1 IDLEE
6 LEIQYALFCA
16 VSGRPN
22 LIYVYDQFNSTL
34 FLINTKSNT
43 VIQKVSNLEGVLGL
57 DAEISEIKEYN
68 NDLFIRTSTN
78 KVYQLD
84 MFLNLKKELSSLH
97 KELIFYKRFIVD
109 WNNKHIQFSHLES
122 EENKIIPMEG
132 ISANELK
139 IVGNSFYFRTVDEI
153 KVYEYNPD

>member
-1 IDLEE
+1 
-6 LEIQYALFCA
+6 
-16 VSGRPN
+16 
-22 LIYVYDQFNSTL
+22 
-34 FLINTKSNT
+34 
-43 VIQKVSNLEGVLGL
+43 
-57 DAEISEIKEYN
+57 
-68 NDLFIRTSTN
+68 
-78 KVYQLD
+78 
-84 MFLNLKKELSSLH
+84 LKKELSSLH

-122 EENKIIPMEG
+122 EENKIIPMER